1 MSMLDQNEIDS
12 LLASVNT
19 DVEEEPE
26 SSVSIYSRNR
36 KDLDNVEVRQY
47 DFKRPERVSKDQM
60 MALETLHEAF
70 ARNFGASLSGFLRT
84 IVEVRVAACEQMTYG
99 EFVSGLPNPTSY
111 NLIQADE
118 LDGQMCLEISPLII
132 YPIIDRLLGGTNQD
146 LFIPQRPMTPIEQR
160 LISNVLR
167 RGLSALSEAW
177 GSVKELTFDIVS
189 HESNP
194 QLVQIVPPN
203 EVVMVIGLEMRMSSR
218 AGTMNLCIPYNVIE
232 PVMDELSSQSWFA
245 VHRNESDTTSE
256 RRITENLDQSGVEV
270 CATLAQ
276 TTITLREL
284 SELSV
289 GDLVV
294 TTHPSCSPCVI
305 SVEGEPKFLAEPGRH
320 KRNRAVRVIRGIEK
334 GERIDP

>member
-1 MSMLDQNEIDS
+1 MLDQNEIDS
-12 LLASVNT
+12 LMAAVDDDEVS
-19 DVEEEPE
+19 EPLPQI
-26 SSVSIYSRNR
+26 SIFSRTR
-36 KDLDNVEVRQY
+36 KDLDNIEVRQY

-60 MALETLHEAF
+60 LALETLHEAF
-70 ARNFGASLSGFLRT
+70 ARSFGASLSGFLRT

-111 NLIQADE
+111 NLIQTDKLE
-118 LDGQMCLEISPLII
+118 GQMCLEISPLII
-132 YPIIDRLLGGTNQD
+132 YPIIDRLLGGTNLD

-160 LISNVLR
+160 LISNVLG
-167 RGLSALSEAW
+167 RGLDSLSEAW
-177 GSVKELTFDIVS
+177 SSVKELEFKIVA

-232 PVMDELSSQSWFA
+232 PVMDDLSSQSWFA
-245 VHRNESDTTSE
+245 VSRSDDDNTSE
-256 RRITENLDQSGVEV
+256 QRISENLDQSGVAV
-270 CATLAQ
+270 ACALAN

-289 GDLVV
+289 GDMIV
-294 TTHPSCSPCVI
+294 TTHDAKSPSVI
-305 SVEGEPKFLAEPGRH
+305 NVEGEPKFLAEVGQHRG
-320 KRNRAVRVIRGIEK
+320 NRAVRVIRSIER
-334 GERIDP
+334 GERPVDL

>member
-1 MSMLDQNEIDS
+1 
-12 LLASVNT
+12 
-19 DVEEEPE
+19 
-26 SSVSIYSRNR
+26 
-36 KDLDNVEVRQY
+36 
-47 DFKRPERVSKDQM
+47 
-60 MALETLHEAF
+60 
-70 ARNFGASLSGFLRT
+70 
-84 IVEVRVAACEQMTYG
+84 
-99 EFVSGLPNPTSY
+99 
-111 NLIQADE
+111 
-118 LDGQMCLEISPLII
+118 
-132 YPIIDRLLGGTNQD
+132 
-146 LFIPQRPMTPIEQR
+146 
-160 LISNVLR
+160 
-167 RGLSALSEAW
+167 
-177 GSVKELTFDIVS
+177 
-189 HESNP
+189 
-194 QLVQIVPPN
+194 
-203 EVVMVIGLEMRMSSR
+203 MVIGLEMRMSSR

-256 RRITENLDQSGVEV
+256 KRITENLDQSGVEV

-320 KRNRAVRVIRGIEK
+320 KRNRAVRVIRGIER